1 MTKFQK
7 ASFRVWLLI
16 AALLLAPIHVL
27 AGDSTSFTRSTVTAV
42 APSGGAVPVGTVII
56 WPFTSNPV
64 GWSEGKWLECN
75 GQAITSSAHPELYA
89 LGYTAVPDFR
99 NRTLWGNT
107 TPRTVKAAGLPNIS
121 ASIETRDD
129 VAASVGQ
136 FWRASGAFSIS
147 GGGGRGRL
155 RCTEGYV
162 AESKLTFTA
171 SNSNAIYGKST
182 TVQPPALTTRFLI
195 RAKS

>member
-7 ASFRVWLLI
+7 ASLRVWLLI

-56 WPFTSNPV
+56 WPFTTNPPE
-64 GWSEGKWLECN
+64 WDAGKWLECN

-89 LGYTAVPDFR
+89 LGYSTVPDFR
-99 NRTLWGNT
+99 ERVAWGHT
-107 TPRTVKAAGLPNIS
+107 TPRSVRVAGLPNITGYFES
-121 ASIETRDD
+121 KYTGRTDAVS
-129 VAASVGQ
+129 S
-136 FWRASGAFSIS
+136 SGALYSS
-147 GGGGRGRL
+147 SSSYQGSHEKYG
-155 RCTEGYV
+155 
-162 AESKLTFTA
+162 TA
-171 SNSNAIYGKST
+171 TRINFDASRSNSIYGASS
-182 TVQPPALTTRFLI
+182 TVQPPALTVRFLI

>member
-7 ASFRVWLLI
+7 ASLRVWLLI

-75 GQAITSSAHPELYA
+75 GQSITSSAHPELYA

-99 NRTLWGNT
+99 NRTLWGNA
-107 TPRTVKAAGLPNIS
+107 TPRTVKAAGLPNITGS
-121 ASIETRDD
+121 LEPSDGKGG
-129 VAASVGQ
+129 SY
-136 FWRASGAFSIS
+136 SGAFYSS
-147 GGGGRGRL
+147 SYEGWRDAGKGGTSYTWHFDASR
-155 RCTEGYV
+155 
-162 AESKLTFTA
+162 
-171 SNSNAIYGKST
+171 SNSIYGRST

>member
-7 ASFRVWLLI
+7 ASLRVWLLI

-75 GQAITSSAHPELYA
+75 GQSITSSAHPELYA

-107 TPRTVKAAGLPNIS
+107 TPRTVKEAGLPNITGS
-121 ASIETRDD
+121 SVNKSDGNSLYDGGTGALRVVKATDYGYRDD
-129 VAASVGQ
+129 GGHGGNPTRTKFDAS
-136 FWRASGAFSIS
+136 
-147 GGGGRGRL
+147 L
-155 RCTEGYV
+155 
-162 AESKLTFTA
+162 
-171 SNSNAIYGKST
+171 SNAIYGKST

>member
-1 MTKFQK
+1 MTGQ
-7 ASFRVWLLI
+7 SQIGSQERV
-16 AALLLAPIHVL
+16 
-27 AGDSTSFTRSTVTAV
+27 
-42 APSGGAVPVGTVII
+42 
-56 WPFTSNPV
+56 
-64 GWSEGKWLECN
+64 
-75 GQAITSSAHPELYA
+75 HPELYA

-171 SNSNAIYGKST
+171 SNSNAIYGKSS

>member
-7 ASFRVWLLI
+7 ASLRVWLLI

-75 GQAITSSAHPELYA
+75 GQSITSSAHPELYA
-89 LGYTAVPDFR
+89 LGYTAVPAFCGR
-99 NRTLWGNT
+99 NTETALSSEYKCITGSIGMHCPCNS
-107 TPRTVKAAGLPNIS
+107 KIKYYS
-121 ASIETRDD
+121 A
-129 VAASVGQ
+129 
-136 FWRASGAFSIS
+136 F
-147 GGGGRGRL
+147 
-155 RCTEGYV
+155 
-162 AESKLTFTA
+162 
-171 SNSNAIYGKST
+171 
-182 TVQPPALTTRFLI
+182 
-195 RAKS
+195 

>member
-7 ASFRVWLLI
+7 ASLRVWLLI

-56 WPFTSNPV
+56 WPFTTNPPE
-64 GWSEGKWLECN
+64 WDAGKWLECN

-89 LGYTAVPDFR
+89 LGYSAVPDFR

-107 TPRTVKAAGLPNIS
+107 TPRTAKEAGLPNITG
-121 ASIETRDD
+121 AFARRDD
-129 VAASVGQ
+129 AGIFGGIVEL
-136 FWRASGAFSIS
+136 SGAFYGEGSRS
-147 GGGGRGRL
+147 WRT
-155 RCTEGYV
+155 RCTGGTYGNTYL
-162 AESKLTFTA
+162 KLDA
-171 SNSNAIYGKST
+171 SRSSSIYGKST

>member
-7 ASFRVWLLI
+7 ASLRVWLLI

-99 NRTLWGNT
+99 NRTLWGNA
-107 TPRTVKAAGLPNIS
+107 TPRTVKTAGLPNITGS
-121 ASIETRDD
+121 FARRDNAGVFGGLVD
-129 VAASVGQ
+129 LT
-136 FWRASGAFSIS
+136 GAFYGS
-147 GGGGRGRL
+147 GSTSWRT
-155 RCTEGYV
+155 RCTGGAYGNV
-162 AESKLTFTA
+162 YLNFNA
-171 SNSNAIYGKST
+171 SRSSSIYGNST

>member
-7 ASFRVWLLI
+7 ASLRVWLLI

-56 WPFTSNPV
+56 WPFTTNPPE
-64 GWSEGKWLECN
+64 WDAGKWLECN

-89 LGYTAVPDFR
+89 LGYSTVPDFR
-99 NRTLWGNT
+99 ERVAWGHT
-107 TPRTVKAAGLPNIS
+107 TPRTVRAAGLPNITGS
-121 ASIETRDD
+121 MNPSDGRGGTY
-129 VAASVGQ
+129 
-136 FWRASGAFSIS
+136 SGAFYRSSFS
-147 GGGGRGRL
+147 GWREKG
-155 RCTEGYV
+155 TEGTDYNWH
-162 AESKLTFTA
+162 FDA
-171 SNSNAIYGKST
+171 SRSNAIYGASS
-182 TVQPPALTTRFLI
+182 TVQPPALTVRFLI

>member
-7 ASFRVWLLI
+7 ASLRVWLLI

-89 LGYTAVPDFR
+89 LGYTDVPDFR
-99 NRTLWGNT
+99 NRTLWGDT
-107 TPRTVKAAGLPNIS
+107 SPRTAKAAGLPNIKGR
-121 ASIETRDD
+121 IGGTLDD
-129 VAASVGQ
+129 SWGQ
-136 FWRASGAFSIS
+136 ASGAFYENGSLPDS
-147 GGGGRGRL
+147 GGSRSGPIIMMD
-155 RCTEGYV
+155 
-162 AESKLTFTA
+162 A
-171 SNSNAIYGKST
+171 SRSSSIYGKSS

>member
-7 ASFRVWLLI
+7 ASLRVWLLI

-75 GQAITSSAHPELYA
+75 GQSITSSAHPELYA

-99 NRTLWGNT
+99 NRTLWGDT
-107 TPRTVKAAGLPNIS
+107 SPRTVKEAGLPNI
-121 ASIETRDD
+121 T
-129 VAASVGQ
+129 GT
-136 FWRASGAFSIS
+136 FRAIYGNSGGAFSDNGQQRTEDPGN
-147 GGGGRGRL
+147 GGTSNNHTVVTMSL
-155 RCTEGYV
+155 
-162 AESKLTFTA
+162 AK
-171 SNSNAIYGKST
+171 SNSIYGKSS

>member
-7 ASFRVWLLI
+7 ASLRVWLLI

-56 WPFTSNPV
+56 WPFTTNPPE
-64 GWSEGKWLECN
+64 WDAGKWLECN
-75 GQAITSSAHPELYA
+75 GQTITSSAHPELYA

-99 NRTLWGNT
+99 NRTLWGDT
-107 TPRTVKAAGLPNIS
+107 TPRTVKAAGLPNITGS
-121 ASIETRDD
+121 FARRDD
-129 VAASVGQ
+129 AGVFGGLVNLT
-136 FWRASGAFSIS
+136 GAFYGS
-147 GGGGRGRL
+147 GSTSWRT
-155 RCTEGYV
+155 RCTGGVYGNV
-162 AESKLTFTA
+162 YLNFNA
-171 SNSNAIYGKST
+171 SRSSSIYGNST